1 MADQKPTLE
10 YERREPVS
18 KSSWGY
24 IALKIMAVLAL
35 LILGYIAL
43 WALGGFFE
51 LYL

>member
-1 MADQKPTLE
+1 MGTG
-10 YERREPVS
+10 
-18 KSSWGY
+18 SSWDY

-35 LILGYIAL
+35 LFLGYIAL